1 MDNIKDDEIDLVE
14 ILKKIYKSRKF
25 ILIISFSFALL
36 GVAVALQS
44 PIKFSSETIFITHN
58 QESNSSSLSGVASL
72 VGINLGA
79 SNFGGEIIPS
89 SMYPQVTQSP
99 KFKRLL
105 LNSNIDFDN
114 KINLKQYLIDYY
126 KLNTENDKINSDLY
140 VSELE
145 NDCFNIIDEIIS
157 VNVNQKDG
165 FISLSATLPVAEY
178 STNLT
183 INAKE
188 ILQEIIINNK
198 IESANQNLIFSQ
210 QQLKEKKLIFDEI
223 QAKLAYF
230 SDSNLNSVN
239 SFVINER
246 DKLEAEFQIINAVVT
261 ELSKQVEQVKLQVSK
276 DTPVFSTI
284 KEAVIPIQR
293 TSPKRTQLVIIF
305 GFIGLVISTGFI
317 LIKDLLLDVFNKI
330 KSE

>member
-25 ILIISFSFALL
+25 ILIISFSFALI
-36 GVAVALQS
+36 GVAVAMLS
-44 PIKFSSETIFITHN
+44 PIKFSSETIFITQN

-72 VGINLGA
+72 VGINLGT
-79 SNFGGEIIPS
+79 SNFGGEIPS

-145 NDCFNIIDEIIS
+145 NACFEIINEIIS
-157 VNVNQKDG
+157 VDVNQKDG
-165 FISLSATLPVAEY
+165 FITLSSTLPVAEY
-178 STNLT
+178 SAILT
-183 INAKE
+183 KKAKE
-188 ILQEIIINNK
+188 ILQEIIINNR

-210 QQLKEKKLIFDEI
+210 QQLEEKKLIFDEI

-284 KEAVIPIQR
+284 KEAVIPNKR

-305 GFIGLVISTGFI
+305 GFIGVVISTGFI
-317 LIKDLLLDVFNKI
+317 LTKDILFDVFNEV
-330 KSE
+330 KSK

>member
-25 ILIISFSFALL
+25 ILIISFFFALL
-36 GVAVALQS
+36 GVAVALLS
-44 PIKFSSETIFITHN
+44 PVKYSSETIFITQN

-72 VGINLGA
+72 VGINVGT
-79 SNFGGEIIPS
+79 SNFGGEIPS
-89 SMYPQVTQSP
+89 SMYPQVTNSP

-126 KLNTENDKINSDLY
+126 NLNDEDDKINSDLY
-140 VSELE
+140 ISKLD
-145 NDCFNIIDEIIS
+145 NSCFEIIDQIIS
-157 VNVNQKDG
+157 VSVNQKDG
-165 FISLSATLPVAEY
+165 FITLSSTLPVAEY
-178 STNLT
+178 STILT

-210 QQLKEKKLIFDEI
+210 QQLEEKKLIFDEI

-230 SDSNLNSVN
+230 SESNLNSVN

-246 DKLEAEFQIINAVVT
+246 DKLEAEFQIISAVVT

-284 KEAVIPIQR
+284 KEAVIPIKR
-293 TSPKRTQLVIIF
+293 TSPNRTLIVIIF
-305 GFIGLVISTGFI
+305 SFVGFIISCISI
-317 LIKDLLLDVFNKI
+317 LIGETLKNIFFEIRSN
-330 KSE
+330 

>member
-1 MDNIKDDEIDLVE
+1 MDNIKDEEIDLIE

-36 GVAVALQS
+36 GVAVALLS
-44 PIKFSSETIFITHN
+44 PIKFSSETIFITQN

-72 VGINLGA
+72 VGINLGT
-79 SNFGGEIIPS
+79 SNFGGEIPA
-89 SMYPQVTQSP
+89 SMYPQVIQSP

-114 KINLKQYLIDYY
+114 KINLKQYLIDYH
-126 KLNTENDKINSDLY
+126 KLNSENNKINSDLY
-140 VSELE
+140 VSKFE
-145 NDCFNIIDEIIS
+145 NDCFGIIDQIIS
-157 VNVNQKDG
+157 VNVDQKDG
-165 FISLSATLPVAEY
+165 FVTLSATLPIAEY
-178 STNLT
+178 SAILAKK
-183 INAKE
+183 AKE

-210 QQLKEKKLIFDEI
+210 QQLEEKKLIFDEI

-239 SFVINER
+239 SFIINER
-246 DKLEAEFQIINAVVT
+246 DKLQAEFQIISAVVT
-261 ELSKQVEQVKLQVSK
+261 ELSKQVEQLKLQVSK

-284 KEAVIPIQR
+284 KEVTIPIYR
-293 TSPKRTQLVIIF
+293 ISPKRTQLVIIY
-305 GFIGLVISTGFI
+305 GFLGLIISTGFI
-317 LIKDLLLDVFNKI
+317 LIKDILLNVLNKI
-330 KSE
+330 KS

>member
-1 MDNIKDDEIDLVE
+1 MDIIKEDEIDLVE
-14 ILKKIYKSRKF
+14 ILKKIYESRKF

-36 GVAVALQS
+36 GVAVAILS
-44 PIKFSSETIFITHN
+44 PIKFSSETIFITQN

-72 VGINLGA
+72 VGINLGT

-89 SMYPQVTQSP
+89 SMYPQVIQSP

-145 NDCFNIIDEIIS
+145 NACFKIIDEIIS

-178 STNLT
+178 SAILAKK
-183 INAKE
+183 AKE
-188 ILQEIIINNK
+188 ILQEIIINNR

-210 QQLKEKKLIFDEI
+210 QQLEEKKLIFDEI

-284 KEAVIPIQR
+284 KEAVIPNER
-293 TSPKRTQLVIIF
+293 TSPKRTLLVIIF

-317 LIKDLLLDVFNKI
+317 LTKDILFDVFNEV
-330 KSE
+330 KS

>member
-1 MDNIKDDEIDLVE
+1 MDIIKEDEIDLVE
-14 ILKKIYKSRKF
+14 ILKKIYESRKF

-36 GVAVALQS
+36 GVAVAILS
-44 PIKFSSETIFITHN
+44 PIKFSSETIFITQN

-72 VGINLGA
+72 VGINLGT

-89 SMYPQVTQSP
+89 SMYPQVIQSP

-145 NDCFNIIDEIIS
+145 NDCFEIIDEIIS

-165 FISLSATLPVAEY
+165 FITLSSTLPVAEY
-178 STNLT
+178 SAILT
-183 INAKE
+183 KKAKE

-210 QQLKEKKLIFDEI
+210 QQLEEKKLIFDEI

-284 KEAVIPIQR
+284 KEAVIPNER
-293 TSPKRTQLVIIF
+293 TSPKRTLLVIIF
-305 GFIGLVISTGFI
+305 GFICLVISTGFI
-317 LIKDLLLDVFNKI
+317 LTKDILFDVFNEV
-330 KSE
+330 KS

>member
-1 MDNIKDDEIDLVE
+1 MDNIKDEEIDLVE

-25 ILIISFSFALL
+25 ILIISFSFALI
-36 GVAVALQS
+36 GVAVAMLS
-44 PIKFSSETIFITHN
+44 PIKFSSETIFITQN

-72 VGINLGA
+72 VGINLGT
-79 SNFGGEIIPS
+79 SNFGGEIPS

-145 NDCFNIIDEIIS
+145 NACFEIINEIIS
-157 VNVNQKDG
+157 VDVNQKDG
-165 FISLSATLPVAEY
+165 FITLSSTLPVAEY
-178 STNLT
+178 SAILT
-183 INAKE
+183 KKAKE
-188 ILQEIIINNK
+188 ILQEIIINNR

-210 QQLKEKKLIFDEI
+210 QQLEEKKLIFDEI

-284 KEAVIPIQR
+284 KEAVIPNKR

-305 GFIGLVISTGFI
+305 GFIGVVISTGFI
-317 LIKDLLLDVFNKI
+317 LTKDILFDVFNEV
-330 KSE
+330 KSK

>member
-1 MDNIKDDEIDLVE
+1 MDNIKDEEIDLVE
-14 ILKKIYKSRKF
+14 ILKKIYKSRIF
-25 ILIISFSFALL
+25 ILIISFSFALI
-36 GVAVALQS
+36 GVAVAMLS
-44 PIKFSSETIFITHN
+44 PIKFSSETIFITQN

-79 SNFGGEIIPS
+79 SNFGGEIPS

-246 DKLEAEFQIINAVVT
+246 DKLEAEFQIISAVVT

-284 KEAVIPIQR
+284 KEAVIPIKR

>member
-1 MDNIKDDEIDLVE
+1 MDNIKDEEIDLVE

-25 ILIISFSFALL
+25 ILIISFSFALI
-36 GVAVALQS
+36 GVAVAMLS
-44 PIKFSSETIFITHN
+44 PIKFSSETIFITQN

-72 VGINLGA
+72 VGINLGT
-79 SNFGGEIIPS
+79 SNFGGEIPS

-145 NDCFNIIDEIIS
+145 NACFEIINEIIS
-157 VNVNQKDG
+157 VDVNQKDG
-165 FISLSATLPVAEY
+165 FITLSSTLPVAEY
-178 STNLT
+178 SAILT
-183 INAKE
+183 KKAKE

-210 QQLKEKKLIFDEI
+210 QQLEEKKLIFDEI

-284 KEAVIPIQR
+284 KEAVIPNKR

-305 GFIGLVISTGFI
+305 GFIGVVISTGFI
-317 LIKDLLLDVFNKI
+317 LTKDILFDVFNEV
-330 KSE
+330 KSK

>member
-1 MDNIKDDEIDLVE
+1 MDNIKDEEIDLVE

-36 GVAVALQS
+36 GVAVAMLS
-44 PIKFSSETIFITHN
+44 PIKFSSETIFITQN

-72 VGINLGA
+72 VGINLGV
-79 SNFGGEIIPS
+79 SNFGGEIPS

-145 NDCFNIIDEIIS
+145 NTCFEIINEIIS

-165 FISLSATLPVAEY
+165 FITLSSTLPVAEY
-178 STNLT
+178 SAILT
-183 INAKE
+183 KKAKE

-210 QQLKEKKLIFDEI
+210 QQLEEKKLIFDEI

-284 KEAVIPIQR
+284 QEAVIPNKR

-305 GFIGLVISTGFI
+305 GFLGLVISTGFI
-317 LIKDLLLDVFNKI
+317 LTKDILFDVFDEV
-330 KSE
+330 KS

>member
-1 MDNIKDDEIDLVE
+1 MDNIKGDEIDLVE
-14 ILKKIYKSRKF
+14 IFKKIYKSRKY

-36 GVAVALQS
+36 GVAVALIS
-44 PIKFSSETIFITHN
+44 PVKYSSETIFITQN

-79 SNFGGEIIPS
+79 SNFGGEIPS
-89 SMYPQVTQSP
+89 SMYPQVSNSP

-105 LNSNIDFDN
+105 LNSYIDFDN

-126 KLNTENDKINSDLY
+126 KLDIENDKINSDLY

-145 NDCFNIIDEIIS
+145 NDCFKIIDKIITI
-157 VNVNQKDG
+157 NINQKDG
-165 FISLSATLPVAEY
+165 FISLSSTFPVAEY
-178 STNLT
+178 SANLT

-210 QQLKEKKLIFDEI
+210 RQLEEKKLIFDEI

-261 ELSKQVEQVKLQVSK
+261 ELSKQVEQSKLQVSK

-284 KEAVIPIQR
+284 KEAVIPVEK
-293 TSPKRTQLVIIF
+293 TSPKRTQIVLIF
-305 GFIGLVISTGFI
+305 GFIGLIISIISVLIFQPLKKI
-317 LIKDLLLDVFNKI
+317 LLEIQSK
-330 KSE
+330 

>member
-1 MDNIKDDEIDLVE
+1 MDNIKDEEIDLVE

-25 ILIISFSFALL
+25 ILIISFSFALI
-36 GVAVALQS
+36 GVAVAMLS
-44 PIKFSSETIFITHN
+44 PIKFSSETIFITQN

-72 VGINLGA
+72 VGINLGT
-79 SNFGGEIIPS
+79 SNFGGEIPS

-145 NDCFNIIDEIIS
+145 NTCFEIINEIIS

-165 FISLSATLPVAEY
+165 FITLSSTLPVAEY
-178 STNLT
+178 SAILT
-183 INAKE
+183 KKAKE

-198 IESANQNLIFSQ
+198 IESAKQNLIFSQ
-210 QQLKEKKLIFDEI
+210 QQLEEKKLIFDEI

-284 KEAVIPIQR
+284 KEAVIPNKR
-293 TSPKRTQLVIIF
+293 TSPKRTQLVIIY
-305 GFIGLVISTGFI
+305 GFIGVVISTGFI
-317 LIKDLLLDVFNKI
+317 LTKDILFDVFKEV
-330 KSE
+330 KSK

>member
-1 MDNIKDDEIDLVE
+1 MENIKDDEIDLVE
-14 ILKKIYKSRKF
+14 ILKKIYKSKKI
-25 ILIISFSFALL
+25 ILIISLLFALL
-36 GVAVALQS
+36 GVAVALIS
-44 PIKFSSETIFITHN
+44 PVKYSSETIFITQN

-79 SNFGGEIIPS
+79 SNFGGEIPS
-89 SMYPQVTQSP
+89 SMYPQVSNSP

-105 LNSNIDFDN
+105 LNSYIDFDN

-126 KLNTENDKINSDLY
+126 KLNIENDKINSDLY

-145 NDCFNIIDEIIS
+145 NDCFKIIDKIITI
-157 VNVNQKDG
+157 NINQKDG
-165 FISLSATLPVAEY
+165 FISLLSTLPVAEY
-178 STNLT
+178 SANLT

-188 ILQEIIINNK
+188 ILQEIIIDNK

-210 QQLKEKKLIFDEI
+210 QQLEEKKLIFDEF

-261 ELSKQVEQVKLQVSK
+261 ELSKQVEQAKLQVSK

-284 KEAVIPIQR
+284 KEAVIPVEK
-293 TSPKRTQLVIIF
+293 TSPKRTQIVLIF
-305 GFIGLVISTGFI
+305 GFIGLIISIISVLIFQPLKKI
-317 LIKDLLLDVFNKI
+317 LLEIQSK
-330 KSE
+330 

>member
-36 GVAVALQS
+36 GVVVAMLS
-44 PIKFSSETIFITHN
+44 PIKFSSETIFITQN

-79 SNFGGEIIPS
+79 SNFGGEIPA
-89 SMYPQVTQSP
+89 SMYPQVIQSS

-114 KINLKQYLIDYY
+114 KINLKQFLIDYY
-126 KLNTENDKINSDLY
+126 KLNAENDKINSDLY
-140 VSELE
+140 VSKFE
-145 NDCFNIIDEIIS
+145 NDCFGIIDQIIS
-157 VNVNQKDG
+157 VNVDQKDG
-165 FISLSATLPVAEY
+165 FVTLSATLPIAEY
-178 STNLT
+178 SAILT
-183 INAKE
+183 KNAKE

-210 QQLKEKKLIFDEI
+210 QQLEEKKLIFDEI

-239 SFVINER
+239 SFIINER
-246 DKLEAEFQIINAVVT
+246 DKLQAEFQIISAVVT
-261 ELSKQVEQVKLQVSK
+261 ELSKQVEQLKLQVSK

-284 KEAVIPIQR
+284 KEVTIPIYR
-293 TSPKRTQLVIIF
+293 ISPKRTQLVIIY
-305 GFIGLVISTGFI
+305 GFLGLIISTGFI
-317 LIKDLLLDVFNKI
+317 LIKDILLNVLNKI
-330 KSE
+330 KS

>member
-36 GVAVALQS
+36 GVAVAMLS
-44 PIKFSSETIFITHN
+44 PIKFSSETIFITQN

-72 VGINLGA
+72 VGINLGV
-79 SNFGGEIIPS
+79 SNFGGEIPS

-140 VSELE
+140 VSKLE
-145 NDCFNIIDEIIS
+145 NHCFEIIDEIIS

-165 FISLSATLPVAEY
+165 FITLSSTLPVAEY
-178 STNLT
+178 SAILT
-183 INAKE
+183 KKAKE
-188 ILQEIIINNK
+188 ILQEIIINNR

-210 QQLKEKKLIFDEI
+210 QQLEEKKLIFDEI

-284 KEAVIPIQR
+284 KEAVIPNKR

-305 GFIGLVISTGFI
+305 GFIGVVISTGFI
-317 LIKDLLLDVFNKI
+317 LTKDILFDVFNEV
-330 KSE
+330 KSK

>member
-36 GVAVALQS
+36 GVAVAMLS
-44 PIKFSSETIFITHN
+44 PIKFSSETIFITQN

-79 SNFGGEIIPS
+79 SNFGGEIPS

-145 NDCFNIIDEIIS
+145 NDCFEIIDEIIS

-165 FISLSATLPVAEY
+165 FITLSSTLPVAEY
-178 STNLT
+178 SAILT
-183 INAKE
+183 KKAKE

-210 QQLKEKKLIFDEI
+210 QQLEEKKLIFDEI

-239 SFVINER
+239 SFVINEK

-284 KEAVIPIQR
+284 KEAVIPIKR

-317 LIKDLLLDVFNKI
+317 LTKDILFDVFNEV
-330 KSE
+330 KS

>member
-1 MDNIKDDEIDLVE
+1 MDNIKNDEIDLVE
-14 ILKKIYKSRKF
+14 ISKKIYKSRKY
-25 ILIISFSFALL
+25 ILIISFLFALL
-36 GVAVALQS
+36 GVAVALIS
-44 PIKFSSETIFITHN
+44 PVKYSSETIFITQN

-72 VGINLGA
+72 VGINLGV
-79 SNFGGEIIPS
+79 SNFGGEIPS
-89 SMYPQVTQSP
+89 SMYPQVSNSP

-105 LNSNIDFDN
+105 LNSYIDFDN

-126 KLNTENDKINSDLY
+126 NLNIENDKINSDLY

-145 NDCFNIIDEIIS
+145 NDCFKIIDKIIS
-157 VNVNQKDG
+157 INVNQKDG
-165 FISLSATLPVAEY
+165 FITLASTLPVAEY
-178 STNLT
+178 STILT
-183 INAKE
+183 IKAKE
-188 ILQEIIINNK
+188 ILQEIIIDNK

-210 QQLKEKKLIFDEI
+210 QQLEEKKLIFDEF

-261 ELSKQVEQVKLQVSK
+261 ELSKQVEQAKLQVSK

-284 KEAVIPIQR
+284 KEAVIPVER
-293 TSPKRTQLVIIF
+293 TSPKRTQIVLIF
-305 GFIGLVISTGFI
+305 GFIGLIISIISVLIFQPLKKI
-317 LIKDLLLDVFNKI
+317 LLEIQSK
-330 KSE
+330 

>member
-1 MDNIKDDEIDLVE
+1 MDNIKDEEIDLVE

-36 GVAVALQS
+36 GVAVAMLS
-44 PIKFSSETIFITHN
+44 PIKFSSETIFITQN

-79 SNFGGEIIPS
+79 SNFGGEIPS

-145 NDCFNIIDEIIS
+145 NACFEIINEIIS

-165 FISLSATLPVAEY
+165 FITLSSTLPVAEY
-178 STNLT
+178 SAILT
-183 INAKE
+183 KKAKE

-210 QQLKEKKLIFDEI
+210 QQLEEKKLIFDEI

-284 KEAVIPIQR
+284 QEAVIPNKR

-305 GFIGLVISTGFI
+305 GFLGLVISTGFI
-317 LIKDLLLDVFNKI
+317 LTKDILFDVFNEV
-330 KSE
+330 KSK

>member
-36 GVAVALQS
+36 GVVVAMLS
-44 PIKFSSETIFITHN
+44 PIKFSSETIFITQN

-72 VGINLGA
+72 VGINLGV
-79 SNFGGEIIPS
+79 SNFGGEIPS

-140 VSELE
+140 VSKLE
-145 NDCFNIIDEIIS
+145 NHCFEIIDEIIS

-165 FISLSATLPVAEY
+165 FITLSSTLPVAEY
-178 STNLT
+178 SAILT
-183 INAKE
+183 KKAKE

-210 QQLKEKKLIFDEI
+210 QQLEEKKLIFDEI

-284 KEAVIPIQR
+284 KEAVIPNKR
-293 TSPKRTQLVIIF
+293 TSPKRTQLIIIF
-305 GFIGLVISTGFI
+305 GFLGLVISTGFI
-317 LIKDLLLDVFNKI
+317 LTKDILFDVFNEV
-330 KSE
+330 KSK

>member
-1 MDNIKDDEIDLVE
+1 MDNIKDEEIDLVE
-14 ILKKIYKSRKF
+14 ILKKIYKSRIF
-25 ILIISFSFALL
+25 ILIISFSFALI
-36 GVAVALQS
+36 GVAVAMLS
-44 PIKFSSETIFITHN
+44 PIKFSSETIFITQN

-72 VGINLGA
+72 VGINLGT
-79 SNFGGEIIPS
+79 SNFGGEIPS

-140 VSELE
+140 VSKLE
-145 NDCFNIIDEIIS
+145 NHCFEIIDEIIS

-165 FISLSATLPVAEY
+165 FITLSATLPIAEY
-178 STNLT
+178 SAILAKK
-183 INAKE
+183 AKE

-210 QQLKEKKLIFDEI
+210 QQLEEKKLIFDEI

-246 DKLEAEFQIINAVVT
+246 DKLEAEFQIIKAVVT

-284 KEAVIPIQR
+284 KESVIPINR
-293 TSPKRTQLVIIF
+293 TSPKRTQLVIIY

>member
-1 MDNIKDDEIDLVE
+1 MENIKDDEIDLVE
-14 ILKKIYKSRKF
+14 ILKKIYKSKKI
-25 ILIISFSFALL
+25 ILIISLLFALL
-36 GVAVALQS
+36 GVAVALIS
-44 PIKFSSETIFITHN
+44 PVKYSSETIFITQN

-72 VGINLGA
+72 VGINLGT
-79 SNFGGEIIPS
+79 SNFGGEIPS
-89 SMYPQVTQSP
+89 SMYPQVSNSP

-105 LNSNIDFDN
+105 LNSYIDFDN

-126 KLNTENDKINSDLY
+126 KLNIENDKINSDLY

-145 NDCFNIIDEIIS
+145 NDCFKIIDKIITI
-157 VNVNQKDG
+157 NINQKDG
-165 FISLSATLPVAEY
+165 FISLSSTLPVAEY
-178 STNLT
+178 SANLT

-188 ILQEIIINNK
+188 ILQEIIIDNK

-210 QQLKEKKLIFDEI
+210 QQLEEKKLIFDEI

-239 SFVINER
+239 SFVINEK

-284 KEAVIPIQR
+284 KEAVIPIER
-293 TSPKRTQLVIIF
+293 TSPKRIQLVILF
-305 GFIGLVISTGFI
+305 GFAGLVISTVFT
-317 LIKDLLLDVFNKI
+317 LIKDPFLNI
-330 KSE
+330 ISNIEKS

>member
-36 GVAVALQS
+36 GVAVAMRS
-44 PIKFSSETIFITHN
+44 PIKFSSETIFITQN
-58 QESNSSSLSGVASL
+58 QQSNSSSLSGVASL

-79 SNFGGEIIPS
+79 SNFGGEIPS

-145 NDCFNIIDEIIS
+145 NTCFEIINEIIS

-165 FISLSATLPVAEY
+165 FITLSSTLPVAEY
-178 STNLT
+178 SAILT
-183 INAKE
+183 KKAKE

-210 QQLKEKKLIFDEI
+210 QQLEEKKLIFDEI

-284 KEAVIPIQR
+284 KEAVIPNKR

-305 GFIGLVISTGFI
+305 GFLGLVISTGFI
-317 LIKDLLLDVFNKI
+317 LTKDILFDVFDKV
-330 KSE
+330 KS

>member
-14 ILKKIYKSRKF
+14 ILKKIYQSRKF

-36 GVAVALQS
+36 GVAVAMLS
-44 PIKFSSETIFITHN
+44 PIKFSSETIFITQN

-79 SNFGGEIIPS
+79 SNFGGDLPS

-126 KLNTENDKINSDLY
+126 KLNAENDKINSDLY

-145 NDCFNIIDEIIS
+145 NACFEIINEIIS

-165 FISLSATLPVAEY
+165 FITLSSTLPVAEY
-178 STNLT
+178 SAILT
-183 INAKE
+183 KKAKE

-210 QQLKEKKLIFDEI
+210 QQLEEKKLIFDEI

-239 SFVINER
+239 SFVINEK

-284 KEAVIPIQR
+284 QEAVIPNKR

-305 GFIGLVISTGFI
+305 GFLGLVISTGFI
-317 LIKDLLLDVFNKI
+317 LTKDILFDVFDEV
-330 KSE
+330 KS

>member
-1 MDNIKDDEIDLVE
+1 MDNIKDEEIDLVE
-14 ILKKIYKSRKF
+14 ILKKIYKSRIF
-25 ILIISFSFALL
+25 ILIISFSFALI
-36 GVAVALQS
+36 GVAVAMLS
-44 PIKFSSETIFITHN
+44 PIKFSSETIFITQN

-79 SNFGGEIIPS
+79 SNFGGEIPS

-198 IESANQNLIFSQ
+198 IESANQSLIFSQ

-284 KEAVIPIQR
+284 KEAVIPIKR

>member
-1 MDNIKDDEIDLVE
+1 MDNIKDEEIDLVE

-25 ILIISFSFALL
+25 ILIISFSFALI
-36 GVAVALQS
+36 GVAVAMLS
-44 PIKFSSETIFITHN
+44 PIKFSSETIFITQN

-72 VGINLGA
+72 VGINLGT
-79 SNFGGEIIPS
+79 SNFGGEIPS

-145 NDCFNIIDEIIS
+145 NDCFEIIDEIIS

-284 KEAVIPIQR
+284 KEAVIPIKR

>member
-1 MDNIKDDEIDLVE
+1 MDNIKDEEIDLVE

-25 ILIISFSFALL
+25 ILIISFSFALI
-36 GVAVALQS
+36 GVAVAMLS
-44 PIKFSSETIFITHN
+44 PIKFSSETIFITQN

-72 VGINLGA
+72 VGINLGT
-79 SNFGGEIIPS
+79 SNFGGEIPS

-198 IESANQNLIFSQ
+198 IESANQSLIFSQ

-246 DKLEAEFQIINAVVT
+246 DKLNAEFQIISAVVT

-284 KEAVIPIQR
+284 KEAVIPNKR

-305 GFIGLVISTGFI
+305 GFIGVVISTGFI
-317 LIKDLLLDVFNKI
+317 LTKDILFDVFNEV
-330 KSE
+330 KSK

>member
-14 ILKKIYKSRKF
+14 ILKKIYQSRKF

-36 GVAVALQS
+36 GVAVAMLS
-44 PIKFSSETIFITHN
+44 PIKFSSETIFITQN

-79 SNFGGEIIPS
+79 SNFGGDLPS

-145 NDCFNIIDEIIS
+145 NDCFEIIDEIIS

-178 STNLT
+178 SAILT
-183 INAKE
+183 KKAKE

-239 SFVINER
+239 SFVINEK

-284 KEAVIPIQR
+284 KEAVIPNKR

-305 GFIGLVISTGFI
+305 GFLGLVISTGFI
-317 LIKDLLLDVFNKI
+317 LTKDMLFDVFDEV
-330 KSE
+330 KS

>member
-1 MDNIKDDEIDLVE
+1 MENIKDDEIDLVE
-14 ILKKIYKSRKF
+14 ILKKIYKSKKI
-25 ILIISFSFALL
+25 ILIISFFFALL
-36 GVAVALQS
+36 GVAVALLS
-44 PIKFSSETIFITHN
+44 TVKYSSETIFITQN

-72 VGINLGA
+72 VGINLGT
-79 SNFGGEIIPS
+79 SNFGGEIPS
-89 SMYPQVTQSP
+89 SMYPQVSNSP

-105 LNSNIDFDN
+105 LNSYIDFDN

-126 KLNTENDKINSDLY
+126 KLNIENDKINSDLY

-145 NDCFNIIDEIIS
+145 NDCFKIIDKIITI
-157 VNVNQKDG
+157 NINQKDG
-165 FISLSATLPVAEY
+165 FISLLSTLPVAEY
-178 STNLT
+178 SANLT

-188 ILQEIIINNK
+188 ILQEIIIDNK

-210 QQLKEKKLIFDEI
+210 QQLEEKKLIFDEI

-261 ELSKQVEQVKLQVSK
+261 ELSKQVEQAKLQVSK

-284 KEAVIPIQR
+284 KEAVIPVER
-293 TSPKRTQLVIIF
+293 TSPKRTQIVLIF
-305 GFIGLVISTGFI
+305 GFTGLIISIISVLIFQPLKKI
-317 LIKDLLLDVFNKI
+317 LLQIQSK
-330 KSE
+330 

>member
-1 MDNIKDDEIDLVE
+1 MDNIKDEEIDLVE
-14 ILKKIYKSRKF
+14 ILKKIYKSRIF

-36 GVAVALQS
+36 GVAVALLS
-44 PIKFSSETIFITHN
+44 PIKFSSETIFITQN
-58 QESNSSSLSGVASL
+58 QESNSSSISGVASL

-79 SNFGGEIIPS
+79 SNFGGEIPS

-246 DKLEAEFQIINAVVT
+246 DKLEAEFQIISAVVT

-284 KEAVIPIQR
+284 KEAVIPIER

>member
-1 MDNIKDDEIDLVE
+1 MDNIKDEEIDLVE

-25 ILIISFSFALL
+25 ILIISFSFALI
-36 GVAVALQS
+36 GVAVAMLS
-44 PIKFSSETIFITHN
+44 PIKFSSETIFITQN

-72 VGINLGA
+72 VGINLGT
-79 SNFGGEIIPS
+79 SNFGGEIPS

-140 VSELE
+140 VSKLE
-145 NDCFNIIDEIIS
+145 NHCFKIIDEIIS

-165 FISLSATLPVAEY
+165 FITLSSTLPVAEY
-178 STNLT
+178 SAILT
-183 INAKE
+183 KKAKE
-188 ILQEIIINNK
+188 ILQEIIINNR

-210 QQLKEKKLIFDEI
+210 QQLEEKKLIFDEI

-284 KEAVIPIQR
+284 KEAVIPNKR

-305 GFIGLVISTGFI
+305 GFIGVVISTGFI
-317 LIKDLLLDVFNKI
+317 LTKDILFDVFNEV
-330 KSE
+330 KSK

>member
-36 GVAVALQS
+36 GVAVAILS
-44 PIKFSSETIFITHN
+44 PIKFSSETIFITQN

-79 SNFGGEIIPS
+79 SNFGGEIPS
-89 SMYPQVTQSP
+89 SMYPQVIRSP

-105 LNSNIDFDN
+105 LNSTIDFDD
-114 KINLKQYLIDYY
+114 KISLKQFLIDFY
-126 KLNTENDKINSDLY
+126 KLNKDNDKINSDLY

-145 NDCFNIIDEIIS
+145 NVFFNMIDNIIS
-157 VNVNQKDG
+157 VSVNVKDG
-165 FISLSATLPVAEY
+165 FITLSSTLPVAEY
-178 STNLT
+178 SAILT
-183 INAKE
+183 KKAKE
-188 ILQEIIINNK
+188 ILQKIIINNK

-210 QQLKEKKLIFDEI
+210 QQLEEKKLIFDEI

-246 DKLEAEFQIINAVVT
+246 NKLEAEFQIINAVVT

-284 KEAVIPIQR
+284 KEAVIPIKR
-293 TSPKRTQLVIIF
+293 TSPKRTQLVIIY

-317 LIKDLLLDVFNKI
+317 LIKDILFDVFNEV
-330 KSE
+330 KS